1 MRGSAVTRIGRVLA
15 CVLIGVSAL
24 SMSGCSEG
32 GGIGIGVPASGA
44 RWGGGNSGP
53 GVLVAGGPEYR

>member
-1 MRGSAVTRIGRVLA
+1 MMTTRRWALYVIVAVAAIA
-15 CVLIGVSAL
+15 
-24 SMSGCSEG
+24 MQGCES

-44 RWGGGNSGP
+44 RWSGGNSGP